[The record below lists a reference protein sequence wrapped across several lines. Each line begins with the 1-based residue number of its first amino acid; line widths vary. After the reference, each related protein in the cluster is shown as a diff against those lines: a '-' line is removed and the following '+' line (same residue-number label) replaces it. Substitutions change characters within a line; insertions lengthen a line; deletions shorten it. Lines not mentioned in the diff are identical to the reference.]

1 MKKKGHFNNEKQR
14 WSLRKLSV
22 GLSSV
27 MLGLTFISGANL
39 VQADTTTS
47 ANQAEVA
54 TESQSSSNTTDES
67 KVSSESSTTSQE
79 TTSNNAA
86 SSASN
91 TTAAAETASST
102 KAETTQSS
110 ETSESATEN
119 KTQDGSA
126 AVSSTSSSSA
136 SASSDTAQTT
146 STQNSSTQANQ
157 SSENQQSSAS
167 STTLKVSVSSLKTNS
182 KLAANTLST
191 SLAAKSTKQT
201 RQWTHYAN
209 GWSYKDANGDWVYNQ
224 LKKISGKWYYFDNQ
238 GYAKTGWYTNDNGSK
253 YYFDK
258 TNANALTGWQTI
270 DSNKYYF
277 DKANAQMYTGWRTVF
292 DTDDDITMYFAESGI
307 WNDVSKVSANSWYKD
322 SDGKFLYNKSNSEVY
337 SDYEYSKVFAN
348 DEVLEINGAKY
359 LFDSSSHL
367 VTNHISEVSS
377 EGNKFYA
384 NQDGVVQV
392 SKWDK
397 YSDNG
402 KEYWIYSKADG
413 SLANNEIL
421 AINGTKYLFND
432 DGHLVT
438 NDIDYISTDDTS
450 GEYYANQDGIVQVS
464 KWNKL
469 SVDGKEY
476 WVYSQAD
483 GTLAQDKV
491 LTINGTKYL
500 FDENENYRLV
510 TNSIVNISTDDGSA
524 EYYANQDGILQ
535 VNKWNK
541 YSDNGKEYWIYSKAD
556 GTLAQDEVLTIN
568 GVKYFFDSNYHML
581 ENAKGKSPSWQKD
594 SQGWFFKDNNG
605 NSLYNQLKKIDN
617 SWYYFNEQ
625 GYAKTGW
632 KKVNG
637 SWYYFDP
644 ATNQA
649 RTGLQKIDNQWYY
662 FDPTTACA
670 ERGQTEVAGKWYN
683 FDTENAWAHTG
694 WNESQ
699 TSYFDP
705 TTAEAVTGWKRI
717 DGQWYYF
724 DPDNAEKV
732 TGLQEINGKK
742 QYFTSTGVWN
752 ELDNVA
758 NSSWYK
764 ATDGTWL
771 YKKSDGT
778 LASDGVVNI
787 SGTNYLFDWYGHL
800 VTNDTLNGYYANK
813 DGIVVTN
820 KWIKTTAYS
829 DESDEQKNQY
839 WIYAGADGS
848 LASDSVV
855 TINGVNYLFNS
866 NRHLVTNDYY
876 ELDEGYGTYFANQ
889 DGIVQVNKWDKYL
902 DDGTVQWLYSKSD
915 GTLAENEK
923 LTIDGVAYIFDSNYQ
938 MVTNSKY
945 SADYLEYYLDANGL
959 IAVNKWNKDTDGSWI
974 YSKADGT
981 LAKSET
987 LTIGNVKYT
996 FDNTGHLIEAS
1007 TAVKPSWKQT
1017 AKGWTYSDEHGNLVT
1032 KEWEKIGNN
1041 WYYFDEQGIAQTG
1054 WQEIDGSWYYFNPTN
1069 ANAVSGWQK
1078 INGSWYYFDPTSS
1091 VALTGLQKLSNKLYY
1106 FDSDSAKALTG
1117 WQELNDAWYYFD
1129 PANTY
1134 ALTGWKKLGN
1144 QWYYFSQL
1152 DGKML
1157 TGWQKVDGK
1166 QQYFNQS
1173 GVWQPS
1179 ATPSSTTG
1187 TWKKDSDKNW
1197 TFTKSNG
1204 QLAKEE
1210 ILTIDGKRYAF
1221 DYHGHLVTNDYY
1233 DGYYADQN
1241 GEIGFSRW
1249 NKDLNGNYTYSQAD
1263 GSFVYDN
1270 IVTINGHKYAFDGQG
1285 FMIANGTYSNYY
1297 FGADGV
1303 AKTNSWILLKDDD
1316 SNQNWLYAKA
1326 DGTLA
1331 EQEVLTIN
1339 GKKYYFDRDNYLA
1352 TNTKVSDHGN
1362 AYYVTTNGQVAT
1374 NQWISYTTNDDE
1386 GTTTHWMYAKADGTL
1401 ANDEVV
1407 SIDGKKYF
1415 FDSDNEMRNT
1425 TDSDGIY
1432 VFNKDGSIVTNRW
1445 VSFSD
1450 DDNADKYVK
1459 ADGTYAK
1466 NEVLTIDGSKYIFDN
1481 DGHLITSTTVTVGSN
1496 LYYVNADGVVQDTP
1510 NKWIS
1515 YTDSDSNSKYWL
1527 YTKSNGALA
1536 IGETVKIGSTKY
1548 IFDSNGY
1555 LTLSID
1561 SSNHVYDSDSKLITD
1576 NAVTIGSNLYYV
1588 NTDGVLTTTPNT
1600 WITYSYN
1607 LKRYYIK
1614 SDGTLAHNESL
1625 VIENET
1631 YHFDTN
1637 GMILLSID
1645 ENNHVYN
1652 YYHNLITNAMVTID
1666 GNYYFVDKSGT
1677 LVTTPSTWITYTND
1691 DDEDIQ
1697 HKLYNKADGTLA
1709 NEEVVNIDGNDYL
1722 FDASGYLV
1730 TDRSYTIGNVEYYTN
1745 SEGIVISKNNID
1757 DEDEQCFPHR
1767 ILQKVDSTFLLS
1779 PLLRRQRK

>member
-1 MKKKGHFNNEKQR
+1 MKKKEHFNNEKQR

-119 KTQDGSA
+119 KTQDSSA

-191 SLAAKSTKQT
+191 SLAANSTKQT
-201 RQWTHYAN
+201 RQWTHYTN
-209 GWSYKDANGDWVYNQ
+209 GWSYKDDKGDVVYNQ

-238 GYAKTGWYTNDNGSK
+238 GYAKTGWYTSDNGSK

-277 DKANAQMYTGWRTVF
+277 DKDNAQMYTGWHNI
-292 DTDDDITMYFAESGI
+292 DDVYYSGNQYFAESGI
-307 WNDVSKVSANSWYKD
+307 WNDLSKVTVNSWYKD
-322 SDGKFLYNKSNSEVY
+322 TDGKYLYKKSD
-337 SDYEYSKVFAN
+337 DYYNDDTYYNEDFAN
-348 DEVLEINGAKY
+348 DEVLEINGVKY
-359 LFDSSSHL
+359 LFDSDYHL
-367 VTNHISEVSS
+367 VTNSVGYVYNHDEETSTQ
-377 EGNKFYA
+377 YYT
-384 NQDGVVQV
+384 NQDGIVQV
-392 SKWDK
+392 NKWDK

-402 KEYWIYSKADG
+402 KEYWVYSKADG
-413 SLANNEIL
+413 TLATNEIL
-421 AINGTKYLFND
+421 EINGTKYLFD
-432 DGHLVT
+432 SSKLVT
-438 NDIDYISTDDTS
+438 NGIGYISSDDETS
-450 GEYYANQDGIVQVS
+450 TKYYANQDGIVQVS

-483 GTLAQDKV
+483 GTLARDGYFE
-491 LTINGTKYL
+491 INGNKYL
-500 FDENENYRLV
+500 FDSDGYLT
-510 TNSIVNISTDDGSA
+510 TNSIYDG
-524 EYYANQDGILQ
+524 YYTNQDGILQ

-556 GTLAQDEVLTIN
+556 GTLAQNEVLTVN

-581 ENAKGKSPSWQKD
+581 ENVKGKSPSWQKD
-594 SQGWFFKDNNG
+594 SQGWSFKDNNG
-605 NSLYNQLKKIDN
+605 NSLYNQLKKIDD
-617 SWYYFNEQ
+617 SWYYFDEQ

-644 ATNQA
+644 ASNQA

-662 FDPTTACA
+662 FNPTTAEA
-670 ERGQTEVAGKWYN
+670 VTGRNLIDGKLYN

-778 LASDGVVNI
+778 FAKNEVLSLNGVKYLFDSDNHLVTNNSYQISTNGNDYSYYANQDGIIVTNKWAKLTDSDDNQQYWVYANADGTLASDGVVNI
-787 SGTNYLFDWYGHL
+787 SGTNYLFDWHGHL

-829 DESDEQKNQY
+829 DERDEQKNQY

-866 NRHLVTNDYY
+866 NCHLVTNDYY
-876 ELDEGYGTYFANQ
+876 KLDEGYGTYFANQ

-1007 TAVKPSWKQT
+1007 TTVKPSWKQT

-1032 KEWEKIGNN
+1032 KKWEKIGNN

-1106 FDSDSAKALTG
+1106 FDSASAKALTG

-1152 DGKML
+1152 DGKMM

-1415 FDSDNEMRNT
+1415 FDSENEMRNT

-1515 YTDSDSNSKYWL
+1515 YTD
-1527 YTKSNGALA
+1527 
-1536 IGETVKIGSTKY
+1536 
-1548 IFDSNGY
+1548 
-1555 LTLSID
+1555 
-1561 SSNHVYDSDSKLITD
+1561 
-1576 NAVTIGSNLYYV
+1576 
-1588 NTDGVLTTTPNT
+1588 
-1600 WITYSYN
+1600 
-1607 LKRYYIK
+1607 
-1614 SDGTLAHNESL
+1614 
-1625 VIENET
+1625 
-1631 YHFDTN
+1631 
-1637 GMILLSID
+1637 
-1645 ENNHVYN
+1645 
-1652 YYHNLITNAMVTID
+1652 
-1666 GNYYFVDKSGT
+1666 
-1677 LVTTPSTWITYTND
+1677 D
-1691 DDEDIQ
+1691 DDEENQ

-1709 NEEVVNIDGNDYL
+1709 EGKVVTIDGNDYL

-1730 TDRSYTIGNVEYYTN
+1730 TDGSYTIRNVEYHTN
-1745 SEGIVISKNNID
+1745 SEGIVISRNNVD
-1757 DEDEQCFPHR
+1757 DNDE
-1767 ILQKVDSTFLLS
+1767 
-1779 PLLRRQRK
+1779 

>member
-1 MKKKGHFNNEKQR
+1 MKKKEHFNNEKQR

-119 KTQDGSA
+119 KTQDSSA

-182 KLAANTLST
+182 QLAANTLST

-292 DTDDDITMYFAESGI
+292 DTDDDDDDIKMYFAESGI
-307 WNDVSKVSANSWYKD
+307 WNDLSKVNVNSWYKD
-322 SDGKFLYNKSNSEVY
+322 SDGKYLYKKSDSEVY
-337 SDYEYSKVFAN
+337 FDLDYNEDFAN

-367 VTNHISEVSS
+367 VTNDIDYISTDDGSA
-377 EGNKFYA
+377 KYYA
-384 NQDGVVQV
+384 NQDGIVQV

-500 FDENENYRLV
+500 FDENYRLV

-524 EYYANQDGILQ
+524 EYYVNQDGILQ

-787 SGTNYLFDWYGHL
+787 SGTNYLFDWHGHL

-889 DGIVQVNKWDKYL
+889 DGIVQVNKWNKL
-902 DDGTVQWLYSKSD
+902 SVDGKEYWVYSQAD

-1007 TAVKPSWKQT
+1007 TTVKPSWKQT

-1032 KEWEKIGNN
+1032 KKWEKIGNN

-1331 EQEVLTIN
+1331 KQEVLTIN
-1339 GKKYYFDRDNYLA
+1339 GKKYYFDRYNYLA

-1415 FDSDNEMRNT
+1415 FYSDNEMHNT
-1425 TDSDGIY
+1425 TDSDGIR

-1459 ADGTYAK
+1459 ADGTYAE

-1481 DGHLITSTTVTVGSN
+1481 DGHLITGTTVTVGSN

-1515 YTDSDSNSKYWL
+1515 YTDSGSNTKYWL

-1536 IGETVKIGSTKY
+1536 VGEAIKVGSTKY
-1548 IFDSNGY
+1548 FFDSNGY

-1607 LKRYYIK
+1607 LKKYYIK
-1614 SDGTLAHNESL
+1614 SDGTLA
-1625 VIENET
+1625 
-1631 YHFDTN
+1631 
-1637 GMILLSID
+1637 
-1645 ENNHVYN
+1645 
-1652 YYHNLITNAMVTID
+1652 
-1666 GNYYFVDKSGT
+1666 
-1677 LVTTPSTWITYTND
+1677 
-1691 DDEDIQ
+1691 ED
-1697 HKLYNKADGTLA
+1697 
-1709 NEEVVNIDGNDYL
+1709 EVVTIDGNDYL

-1730 TDRSYTIGNVEYYTN
+1730 TDGSYTIRNVEYHTN
-1745 SEGIVISKNNID
+1745 SEGIVISRNNVD
-1757 DEDEQCFPHR
+1757 DNDE
-1767 ILQKVDSTFLLS
+1767 
-1779 PLLRRQRK
+1779 

>member
-1 MKKKGHFNNEKQR
+1 MKKKEHFNNEKQR

-119 KTQDGSA
+119 KTQDSSA
-126 AVSSTSSSSA
+126 DVSSTSSSSA

-277 DKANAQMYTGWRTVF
+277 DKDNAQMYTGWHNI
-292 DTDDDITMYFAESGI
+292 DDIYYSGDQYFAESGI
-307 WNDVSKVSANSWYKD
+307 WNDLSKVTVNSWYKD
-322 SDGKFLYNKSNSEVY
+322 TDGKYLYKKSD
-337 SDYEYSKVFAN
+337 DYYNDDTYYNEGFAN
-348 DEVLEINGAKY
+348 DEVLEINGVKY
-359 LFDSSSHL
+359 LFDSDYHL
-367 VTNHISEVSS
+367 VTNSVGYVYNHDEETSTQY
-377 EGNKFYA
+377 YA
-384 NQDGVVQV
+384 NQDGIVQV
-392 SKWDK
+392 NKWDK

-421 AINGTKYLFND
+421 EINGTKYLFD
-432 DGHLVT
+432 SSKLVT
-438 NDIDYISTDDTS
+438 NGIGYISSDDTS
-450 GEYYANQDGIVQVS
+450 GEHYANQDGIVQVS

-483 GTLAQDKV
+483 GTLARDGYFE
-491 LTINGTKYL
+491 INGNKYL
-500 FDENENYRLV
+500 FDSDGYLT
-510 TNSIVNISTDDGSA
+510 TNSIYDG
-524 EYYANQDGILQ
+524 YYTNQDGILQ

-556 GTLAQDEVLTIN
+556 GTLAQNEVLTVN

-732 TGLQEINGKK
+732 TGLQKINGKK

-787 SGTNYLFDWYGHL
+787 SGTNYLFDWHGHL
-800 VTNDTLNGYYANK
+800 VTNDTLGGYYANK

-820 KWIKTTAYS
+820 KWIKITAYS

-839 WIYAGADGS
+839 WIYAGADGT
-848 LASDSVV
+848 LARDSVV
-855 TINGVNYLFNS
+855 MINGVNYLFNS

-876 ELDEGYGTYFANQ
+876 KLDDGYGTYFANQ

-1007 TAVKPSWKQT
+1007 TTVKPSWKQT

-1032 KEWEKIGNN
+1032 KKWEKIGNN
-1041 WYYFDEQGIAQTG
+1041 WYHFDEQGIANTG
-1054 WQEIDGSWYYFNPTN
+1054 WQEIDGSWYYFNLNN
-1069 ANAVSGWQK
+1069 ANAVTGWQK
-1078 INGSWYYFDPTSS
+1078 INGSWYYFDPSS
-1091 VALTGLQKLSNKLYY
+1091 NVALEGLQELNNKLYY
-1106 FDSDSAKALTG
+1106 FDSASAKALTG
-1117 WQELNDAWYYFD
+1117 WQEFKGSWYYFD

-1179 ATPSSTTG
+1179 ATSSSTSG

-1210 ILTIDGKRYAF
+1210 ILTIGGKRYAF

-1241 GEIGFSRW
+1241 GELGSNRW
-1249 NKDLNGNYTYSQAD
+1249 NKDLNGDYTYSQAD
-1263 GSFVYDN
+1263 GTLVYDS
-1270 IVTINGHKYAFDGQG
+1270 IVTINGHKL
-1285 FMIANGTYSNYY
+1285 S
-1297 FGADGV
+1297 
-1303 AKTNSWILLKDDD
+1303 
-1316 SNQNWLYAKA
+1316 
-1326 DGTLA
+1326 
-1331 EQEVLTIN
+1331 
-1339 GKKYYFDRDNYLA
+1339 
-1352 TNTKVSDHGN
+1352 
-1362 AYYVTTNGQVAT
+1362 
-1374 NQWISYTTNDDE
+1374 
-1386 GTTTHWMYAKADGTL
+1386 
-1401 ANDEVV
+1401 
-1407 SIDGKKYF
+1407 
-1415 FDSDNEMRNT
+1415 
-1425 TDSDGIY
+1425 
-1432 VFNKDGSIVTNRW
+1432 
-1445 VSFSD
+1445 
-1450 DDNADKYVK
+1450 
-1459 ADGTYAK
+1459 
-1466 NEVLTIDGSKYIFDN
+1466 
-1481 DGHLITSTTVTVGSN
+1481 LIH
-1496 LYYVNADGVVQDTP
+1496 
-1510 NKWIS
+1510 I
-1515 YTDSDSNSKYWL
+1515 
-1527 YTKSNGALA
+1527 
-1536 IGETVKIGSTKY
+1536 
-1548 IFDSNGY
+1548 
-1555 LTLSID
+1555 
-1561 SSNHVYDSDSKLITD
+1561 
-1576 NAVTIGSNLYYV
+1576 
-1588 NTDGVLTTTPNT
+1588 
-1600 WITYSYN
+1600 
-1607 LKRYYIK
+1607 
-1614 SDGTLAHNESL
+1614 
-1625 VIENET
+1625 
-1631 YHFDTN
+1631 
-1637 GMILLSID
+1637 
-1645 ENNHVYN
+1645 
-1652 YYHNLITNAMVTID
+1652 
-1666 GNYYFVDKSGT
+1666 
-1677 LVTTPSTWITYTND
+1677 
-1691 DDEDIQ
+1691 
-1697 HKLYNKADGTLA
+1697 
-1709 NEEVVNIDGNDYL
+1709 
-1722 FDASGYLV
+1722 
-1730 TDRSYTIGNVEYYTN
+1730 
-1745 SEGIVISKNNID
+1745 
-1757 DEDEQCFPHR
+1757 
-1767 ILQKVDSTFLLS
+1767 
-1779 PLLRRQRK
+1779 